1 VAQGVLTGKYVPGAA
16 LPEGSRATDDKGG
29 AQMISRFMNDS
40 RAWPG
45 PALKPI
51 ADALGLSMAQLAVA
65 WVLQN
70 ENLACAII
78 GASRPEQVAENVA
91 ASGVVISPEALARI
105 DEALGDVV
113 VRDPAMT
120 KANSPKV
127 RPT

>member
-1 VAQGVLTGKYVPGAA
+1 MRKPVAVVGMALWQAVLLAQGVVLVAV
-16 LPEGSRATDDKGG
+16 
-29 AQMISRFMNDS
+29 
-40 RAWPG
+40 
-45 PALKPI
+45 
-51 ADALGLSMAQLAVA
+51 LAVA

-91 ASGVVISPEALARI
+91 ASGVVIPTEAMAKI